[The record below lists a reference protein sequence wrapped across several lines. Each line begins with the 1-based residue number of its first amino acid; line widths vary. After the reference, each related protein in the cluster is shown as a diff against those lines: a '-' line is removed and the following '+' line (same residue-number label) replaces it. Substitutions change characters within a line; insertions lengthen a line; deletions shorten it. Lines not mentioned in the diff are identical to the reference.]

1 MRYFKIFLL
10 IILFVF
16 ISGCARTVTSPLK
29 KVVEV
34 SFTLDSDFKLEEK
47 HYLVV
52 AFNKEIQP
60 TTDLSTWKNFI
71 LFNVDDKG
79 FYRGKNGN
87 LNNLS
92 SPYFEC
98 TVDSDL
104 KNFNFKI
111 PLSQLYEDGVEPEKL
126 HINIFYFY
134 YEGENIIFDKYLLN
148 DIVMTIE
155 RGFNRDYLGQTG
167 FISSINLKFY

>member
-10 IILFVF
+10 ILLFVF

-34 SFTLDSDFKLEEK
+34 SFTLEFNLEEGR
-47 HYLVV
+47 YLVV
-52 AFNKEIQP
+52 AFNKEKQP
-60 TTDLSTWKNFI
+60 TTTDLSTWKNFI
-71 LFNVDDKG
+71 LFKVDDKR

-87 LNNLS
+87 LDNLS
-92 SPYFEC
+92 LPYFEC
-98 TVDSDL
+98 TVDSEL
-104 KNFNFKI
+104 KNFNLKI

-134 YEGENIIFDKYLLN
+134 YEEENIIFEKYLLS
-148 DIVMTIE
+148 DIAMNIE
-155 RGFNRDYLGQTG
+155 RGFNRDYLGQSN